1 MAKGCLSGKG
11 TTLVPGLEEAKVK
24 TCFMKARRAHCV
36 SKLVP
41 KYIACS
47 TVSVATLVMS
57 FVPLAVGAAEWA
69 PTQNVEI
76 VVPFAAGGGNDRP
89 ARIIQKIMTDHRMLK
104 VSTTVV
110 NKPGAGGAVGLNYL
124 NQHAGDGHYLSII
137 STSTLTSHIIGSGSV
152 NYTDIT
158 PILPLI
164 TEYIAFA
171 VNANSALKN
180 FRDVV
185 DRMKQDATSLSFAV
199 GAGLG
204 NPNHVA
210 IAAALKA
217 GGADIKK
224 MKVVAFGGGKEAM
237 TAVMGGHVDVL
248 AVAGAVLASQAKA
261 GKLRVLA
268 VAAPKRLEGDLASA
282 PTLKEQ
288 GTDLSFGFS
297 RYIVGPRG
305 LAREQAAYWSGI
317 LSKVVSTE
325 EWKKELA
332 RNNWISNYMSSEE
345 TINDLKGQ
353 YAQLRAILA
362 DLGMAK

>member
-1 MAKGCLSGKG
+1 MKL
-11 TTLVPGLEEAKVK
+11 
-24 TCFMKARRAHCV
+24 CFMKVRGARRV
-36 SKLVP
+36 SKVAP
-41 KYIACS
+41 KYIARS
-47 TVSVATLVMS
+47 AVLVATLVMS
-57 FVPLAVGAAEWA
+57 FVPPTVAAADWE

-89 ARIIQKIMTDHRMLK
+89 ARIIQKIIADYRMLN
-104 VSTTVV
+104 VSTTVI

-171 VNANSALKN
+171 VNANSPLKT
-180 FRDVV
+180 FKDVV

-248 AVAGAVLASQAKA
+248 AVAGAVLSGQVKA

-268 VAAPKRLEGDLASA
+268 VAAPKRLEGDLSTV

-288 GTDLSFGFS
+288 GTNLLFGFS

-305 LAREQAAYWSGI
+305 LPKEQAAYWSEVF
-317 LSKVVSTE
+317 SKVVTTE
-325 EWKKELA
+325 DWKKELA
-332 RNNWISNYMSSEE
+332 KNNWDSNYMSSEE
-345 TINDLKGQ
+345 TIKDLKSQ
-353 YAQLRAILA
+353 YATLRAVLA